1 MTNRIIIFIINKYTK
16 FIKGDE
22 EEEYTASDQQ
32 RWLLRMCGMDVHTQ
46 SGLEGGLGGWFVV
59 GVVGMGIA
67 APLAV
72 EAFMAVTRRAMVLL
86 PIDVLCIIG
95 GLALRFCVIWSG
107 MH

>member
-1 MTNRIIIFIINKYTK
+1 M
-16 FIKGDE
+16 
-22 EEEYTASDQQ
+22 
-32 RWLLRMCGMDVHTQ
+32 
-46 SGLEGGLGGWFVV
+46 
-59 GVVGMGIA
+59 VGMGIA

-95 GLALRFCVIWSG
+95 GLAIRFCVIWSG